1 MTEIPTDC
9 EHVYKY
15 MNCSICGAPNP
26 YFEYNLMVAGPNKVV
41 CNEYHLV
48 DTTGHGN
55 PYQFTTFTVTEA
67 GHYKFT
73 SNKDVGLTL
82 FTTEI
87 TAPDADFTPNTGASW
102 GQFIAGNEI
111 DLQPGTYYIGII
123 FTEGVGEYEIT
134 PEKVE
139 PEQPEAELGF
149 FAQIWAKIVAFFAS
163 IVDFFKGIFVKG

>member
-1 MTEIPTDC
+1 MYGYY
-9 EHVYKY
+9 VYNACYFCQAANPDFKY
-15 MNCSICGAPNP
+15 N
-26 YFEYNLMVAGPNKVV
+26 FMVVGTNNVV
-41 CNEYHLV
+41 CNHYHLV

-73 SNKDVGLTL
+73 SDKLVGLTL

-87 TAPDADFTPNTGASW
+87 NSEGADFTAGTGASW
-102 GQFIAGNEI
+102 AQYITGNEI

-123 FTEGVGEYEIT
+123 FVDGEGEYEIT
-134 PEKVE
+134 LEKVE
-139 PEQPEAELGF
+139 PTEEPEQPTEEPEELGF

-163 IVDFFKGIFVKG
+163 IVEFFKGIFVK